1 MRPAPLHGQDGF
13 TMVEM
18 LIALSIFLLILMGV
32 FQIFE
37 PSNAAY
43 VSSERKL
50 GVQQNARIAM
60 DMMVRQIRTAG
71 FFPENITTDTTDDV
85 ANPVGVQ
92 IATDAALAVA
102 GDLDGSCTTLP
113 AGPCAGASNA
123 FLFCLSTSGLRR
135 VRGALGAATSYQCGG
150 GDILAE
156 SVTSLGFA
164 YYDANN
170 NPGPSPP
177 TAPYQLDGQ
186 AAEAAPAFLDTTQ
199 RASVRRVVITLTAR
213 ESVPNQPAQT
223 YTLTSDVRLRNP

>member
-1 MRPAPLHGQDGF
+1 MRPATPHGQDGF

-60 DMMVRQIRTAG
+60 DMIVRQIRMAG
-71 FFPENITTDTTDDV
+71 YFPENFDTDTTNNV
-85 ANPVGVQ
+85 ANSVQ
-92 IATDAALAVA
+92 LATDAAMAVA
-102 GDLDGSCTTLP
+102 GDLDQS
-113 AGPCAGASNA
+113 GASNA
-123 FLFCLSTSGLRR
+123 FLFCLSPAGLRR
-135 VRGALGAATSYQCGG
+135 VKGALGVATSYQCGG

-156 SVTSLGFA
+156 SVTSLSFA
-164 YYDANN
+164 YYDVNN
-170 NPGPSPP
+170 NPVPSPP

-186 AAEAAPAFLDTTQ
+186 VAEALPAFVDTTQ
-199 RASVRRVVITLTAR
+199 RSAVRRVVITLTAR
-213 ESVPNQPAQT
+213 EAVPNQPAQT